1 MINGTG
7 ISSSELPRTFNKYF
21 IGLCH
26 RKWKTMY
33 YNPWASLSAKL
44 FVSCC
49 RSSDMYNNFWAGM
62 YNNLWAGEK
71 TFIVESGIDYICH
84 FKTDV
89 ATLGI
94 GIKILF
100 PFQDCQTSYEQQCS
114 PSSQQQCRS
123 VTEQEC
129 TTVNEQECNTVYE
142 EQCTTVNEQQ
152 CSQITERV
160 KTIVMISTQSAQLEY
175 QFTV

>member
-1 MINGTG
+1 MALI
-7 ISSSELPRTFNKYF
+7 I
-21 IGLCH
+21 
-26 RKWKTMY
+26 
-33 YNPWASLSAKL
+33 
-44 FVSCC
+44 FVN
-49 RSSDMYNNFWAGM
+49 Y
-62 YNNLWAGEK
+62 L
-71 TFIVESGIDYICH
+71 
-84 FKTDV
+84 

-100 PFQDCQTSYEQQCS
+100 AFQDCQTSYEQQCS

-160 KTIVMISTQSAQLEY
+160 NIIVMISTYSTGKVNK
-175 QFTV
+175 F

>member
-1 MINGTG
+1 MSTI
-7 ISSSELPRTFNKYF
+7 
-21 IGLCH
+21 
-26 RKWKTMY
+26 Y
-33 YNPWASLSAKL
+33 Y
-44 FVSCC
+44 
-49 RSSDMYNNFWAGM
+49 
-62 YNNLWAGEK
+62 
-71 TFIVESGIDYICH
+71 I
-84 FKTDV
+84 

-94 GIKILF
+94 GIQIPF

-160 KTIVMISTQSAQLEY
+160 KTIVMISTYSTRKVNITKISIYIIIICETKLYSLGMSNCNRTGLSGHLWRKVWGYGRGRVWNFDWTGLIGLHQLSMNNLYDEKII
-175 QFTV
+175 

>member
-1 MINGTG
+1 
-7 ISSSELPRTFNKYF
+7 
-21 IGLCH
+21 
-26 RKWKTMY
+26 MY
-33 YNPWASLSAKL
+33 YNPWASLSTKL

-49 RSSDMYNNFWAGM
+49 RSSNMYNNFWTGM
-62 YNNLWAGEK
+62 HNNLWTGKK
-71 TFIVESGIDYICH
+71 TFSMEYGINYICQL
-84 FKTDV
+84 FIIM

-94 GIKILF
+94 GIKIPF

-160 KTIVMISTQSAQLEY
+160 NIIVMISTYSAAKLKII
-175 QFTV
+175 FSLKMIII

>member
-1 MINGTG
+1 MEYGIN
-7 ISSSELPRTFNKYF
+7 
-21 IGLCH
+21 
-26 RKWKTMY
+26 
-33 YNPWASLSAKL
+33 
-44 FVSCC
+44 
-49 RSSDMYNNFWAGM
+49 
-62 YNNLWAGEK
+62 
-71 TFIVESGIDYICH
+71 YICQLL
-84 FKTDV
+84 

-94 GIKILF
+94 GIKIPF

-160 KTIVMISTQSAQLEY
+160 KTIVMISTYSTGKVKISFSFKNDNY
-175 QFTV
+175 IK

>member
-1 MINGTG
+1 MECG
-7 ISSSELPRTFNKYF
+7 
-21 IGLCH
+21 
-26 RKWKTMY
+26 
-33 YNPWASLSAKL
+33 
-44 FVSCC
+44 
-49 RSSDMYNNFWAGM
+49 NN
-62 YNNLWAGEK
+62 
-71 TFIVESGIDYICH
+71 YICQL
-84 FKTDV
+84 FIM

-94 GIKILF
+94 GIKIPF

-160 KTIVMISTQSAQLEY
+160 KTIVMISSYSARKVNITKISIYIIIIFETKLY
-175 QFTV
+175 SLGMSNCNRTRLSGHL